1 MTCPWGT
8 TVRPAVSSA
17 CSEPAVHEPRP
28 APTLSAWH
36 PVPGAASV
44 TLKGMTEQL
53 SEIDEYGGI
62 PGQGLVR
69 TARIPWALEAGA
81 EARRVVVLDLSAR
94 GLGEAIID
102 EVELVLSELVANSLR
117 HASPLGDGTLRVHW
131 KAKNDV
137 VEIEVSDGG
146 GQTTPA
152 VRRPAPWAPSGRG
165 LRIVRSLAHEWGVV
179 EERGMV
185 TVWAAIG
192 GPSRRRVN

>member
-1 MTCPWGT
+1 M
-8 TVRPAVSSA
+8 
-17 CSEPAVHEPRP
+17 
-28 APTLSAWH
+28 
-36 PVPGAASV
+36 ASV
-44 TLKGMTEQL
+44 SLKGMTDQL
-53 SEIDEYGGI
+53 SDVDEYGGV

-69 TARIPWALEAGA
+69 TARIPWGLEASA
-81 EARRVVVLDLSAR
+81 EARRVVVLDLQAR
-94 GLGEAIID
+94 GMSEAIVD

-117 HASPLGDGTLRVHW
+117 HASPLADGTIRVHW

-179 EERGMV
+179 EDRGTV
-185 TVWAAIG
+185 TVWAAVG